1 MPDETPQLTT
11 AAVVQHYRERYETIA
26 TKLTEWEQAKASFLC
41 SVGREALMLVR
52 QALEPLG
59 ELELTARKAKRAEI
73 VKELEEL
80 LPDLEGIGVPQLN
93 RWMRWAGIGEV
104 LSGDGLTFPWGL
116 KQAHLMA
123 LEKYI
128 EQHEPTATY
137 RLKGP
142 WKGLAE
148 EIIAVITLTIES
160 GASAAELEQAIDDE
174 ADVPETPPEEP
185 PKPCP
190 ISTTLTDGTPLS
202 PTTASSTAPSP
213 TILKP
218 VAETSK
224 STPAASTSLPTP
236 SANSRTAAPCSPV
249 KSLPSAASSSTSASG
264 PSASELADQAF
275 KLMQQPEILAGVMRR
290 EWKPDLIL
298 ALIDNLIKATGEESG
313 NTLGLAK
320 AYHRLK
326 PFVLT
331 YFAEYA
337 DDGKFKL
344 RKKDQPEAPTL
355 EQLAPLGELQPA

>member
-1 MPDETPQLTT
+1 MPDETPKLTT
-11 AAVVQHYRERYETIA
+11 AAVVQHYRDRYDTIA
-26 TKLTEWEQAKASFLC
+26 SKLTEWEQAKAGFLC
-41 SVGREALMLVR
+41 DVGRESLMLVR

-104 LSGDGLTFPWGL
+104 LSGDRLAFPWGL

-142 WKGLAE
+142 WKGMAE
-148 EIIAVITLTIES
+148 EIVAVITLTIES

-174 ADVPETPPEEP
+174 ADVPETPQETP
-185 PKPCP
+185 PCP
-190 ISTTLTDGTPLS
+190 ISTNLTADTQPS
-202 PTTASSTAPSP
+202 PTTASNTAPSP
-213 TILKP
+213 TISKP

-224 STPAASTSLPTP
+224 SAPAGSTSSPTPSVKSSNASMNSPAASSPTLAKPQP
-236 SANSRTAAPCSPV
+236 SASVSSVSP
-249 KSLPSAASSSTSASG
+249 
-264 PSASELADQAF
+264 SELADQAF

-355 EQLAPLGELQPA
+355 EQLAGELQTA